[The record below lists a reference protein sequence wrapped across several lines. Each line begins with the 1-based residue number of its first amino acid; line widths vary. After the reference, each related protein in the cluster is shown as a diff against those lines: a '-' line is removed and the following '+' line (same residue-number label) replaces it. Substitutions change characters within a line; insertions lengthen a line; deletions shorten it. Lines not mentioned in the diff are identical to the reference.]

1 MVGGAGNDTYVVDNA
16 GDVVSEAF
24 NSGSDLVRSSITY
37 TLGANL
43 ENLTLIG
50 STAINGTG
58 NGLDNI
64 IVGNTG
70 NNMIKGGLGNDT
82 LTGNVGQDGFVFDT
96 ALNASSNKDVI
107 TDFNVTDD
115 TIYLENSIFAKLTT
129 VGGLSITNFC
139 SNVTGIASDADD
151 FIVYNSTTG
160 LLSYDADGN
169 G

>member
-1 MVGGAGNDTYVVDNA
+1 MKKYFRRTELSIESLHGSQFNDI
-16 GDVVSEAF
+16 
-24 NSGSDLVRSSITY
+24 L
-37 TLGANL
+37 L
-43 ENLTLIG
+43 
-50 STAINGTG
+50 
-58 NGLDNI
+58 
-64 IVGNTG
+64 GNTG

-82 LTGNVGQDGFVFDT
+82 LTGNAGQDGFVFDT

-107 TDFNVTDD
+107 ADFNVTDD

-139 SNVTGIASDADD
+139 SNATGIASDADD

-169 G
+169 GAGASVVFAIMGVSTHPTLTAADFIVT

>member
-1 MVGGAGNDTYVVDNA
+1 M
-16 GDVVSEAF
+16 
-24 NSGSDLVRSSITY
+24 
-37 TLGANL
+37 

-50 STAINGTG
+50 STAIKGTG
-58 NGLDNI
+58 NGLNNI

-70 NNMIKGGLGNDT
+70 NNMIKGGVGNDT
-82 LTGNVGQDGFVFDT
+82 LTGNAGQDGFVFDT

-115 TIYLENSIFAKLTT
+115 TIYLENSIFTKLTA
-129 VGGLSITNFC
+129 VGGLNIANFC
-139 SNVTGIASDADD
+139 SNTTGIASDADD

-169 G
+169 GAGASVAFAMMGTSIYPTLTAADFIVT